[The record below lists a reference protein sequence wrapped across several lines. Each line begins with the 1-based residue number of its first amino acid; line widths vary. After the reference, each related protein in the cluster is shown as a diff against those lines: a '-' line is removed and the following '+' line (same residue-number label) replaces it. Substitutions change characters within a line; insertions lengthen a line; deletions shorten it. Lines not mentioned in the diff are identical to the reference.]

1 VKIFRWSS
9 RNIRLS
15 HSPKSPMVGVN
26 GVVVIVVSE
35 VRVGVCRRSDL
46 HIHSRIEELSRTG
59 VTASLW
65 AAR

>member
-1 VKIFRWSS
+1 
-9 RNIRLS
+9 
-15 HSPKSPMVGVN
+15 MVGVN